1 VKLEKPVDSAQIRV
15 IAFVQEPGP
24 GRILGAGQERLSK

>member
-1 VKLEKPVDSAQIRV
+1 LDPAGLRV

-24 GRILGAGQERLSK
+24 GRILGAAVEKLAK